1 MIGISNLGVGVGA
14 KPGTV
19 VGTLSAY
26 DATGATLAVR
36 FQVENESLFAID
48 ANGNLVVNVALPIA
62 GYYAVHLYAVQG
74 NEVVDEGDFN
84 VKVG

>member
-1 MIGISNLGVGVGA
+1 MIGISNLSIGVGA

-26 DATGATLAVR
+26 DASGASLKVN

-48 ANGNLVVNVALPIA
+48 ANGNLVVNVALPVA
-62 GYYAVHLYAVQG
+62 GSYAVHLYAVQAS
-74 NEVVDEGDFN
+74 EVVDEGDFI